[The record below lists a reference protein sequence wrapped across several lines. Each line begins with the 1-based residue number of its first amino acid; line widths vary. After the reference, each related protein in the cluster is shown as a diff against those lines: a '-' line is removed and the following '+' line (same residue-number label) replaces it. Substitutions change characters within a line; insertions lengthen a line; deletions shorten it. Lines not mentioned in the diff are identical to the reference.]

1 MVLRFFFFAFLL
13 GCAEVERDNPQ
24 DPNNVDGKAYSIT
37 VRNGIKWMGNLN
49 HKASGSK
56 CYNDDPKNCEGCGRL
71 YNWSTAK
78 DVCPGGWRLP
88 SDAEIRA
95 LTGRFFSKCGQYD
108 RSYGGSGFDNMGIRG
123 FYWSSEGTSWSA
135 GNSFDTDD
143 IHSWGRG
150 GSSEYNS
157 VRCVKD
163 LIKEDL

>member
-1 MVLRFFFFAFLL
+1 MVLRFFFFALLL

-56 CYNDDPKNCEGCGRL
+56 CYNDAENCEGCGRL

-95 LTGRFFSKCGQYD
+95 LTGRFFSKCGMYGYD
-108 RSYGGSGFDNMGIRG
+108 GFDNMGIRG
-123 FYWSSEGTSWSA
+123 FYWSSEGTAWVA
-135 GNSFDTDD
+135 GNSFDTDA
-143 IHSWGRG
+143 IGQSYGRG
-150 GSSEYNS
+150 WYIS